1 MAEEHVA
8 QGKNGADRGAVG
20 RRARVGL
27 GLRRVCLVHLDA
39 HGVRLVSAHADEVVR
54 RRWVSLAEDLG
65 VRGERR
71 AARKHR
77 QAGARAA
84 AMQHEQA
91 CRWRWHEL
99 TLLDQCAPSSVA
111 LRFTTSRPTTVRPPT
126 MPRAAKASFTCSSI
140 SDLSRSLSTTMGAAA
155 TSVEGSTR
163 IQGNSRR
170 ANVSFCFLK
179 TRRRKAS
186 WQISRVVDWF
196 HPRMS
201 VCPDV
206 ATCGRVEA
214 KE

>member
-1 MAEEHVA
+1 
-8 QGKNGADRGAVG
+8 
-20 RRARVGL
+20 
-27 GLRRVCLVHLDA
+27 
-39 HGVRLVSAHADEVVR
+39 
-54 RRWVSLAEDLG
+54 
-65 VRGERR
+65 
-71 AARKHR
+71 
-77 QAGARAA
+77 
-84 AMQHEQA
+84 
-91 CRWRWHEL
+91 
-99 TLLDQCAPSSVA
+99 
-111 LRFTTSRPTTVRPPT
+111 
-126 MPRAAKASFTCSSI
+126 
-140 SDLSRSLSTTMGAAA
+140 MGAAA